1 MSGRAQRQESSRYIA
16 GIGPDPLEEQK
27 RMDICCVV
35 QSEKKGGRGGENR
48 SGKGGREGQVK

>member
-35 QSEKKGGRGGENR
+35 QSEKKGGRGR
-48 SGKGGREGQVK
+48 RREVERAGAKDK